1 MPFSERG
8 ASGVRSGAFASAY
21 PVTGELQRRP
31 NSASKTFW
39 AEAADTEV
47 ASIAMAMP
55 VTSMPLTPRLK
66 RVWRRINKPNG
77 SPRRAP
83 TIPQA
88 HHLTISLASGQ
99 KYDLRVPGVR
109 RSCGPA
115 PVGLRRAYPGGE
127 DFRKRP
133 IVLGHLPRHRG
144 LEIDDQFAAWC
155 ARRDG
160 TAHSF
165 RQQGR
170 RYRLRRRAID
180 SGPFLSLVTG
190 KASRFW
196 SAPRTAGLSE

>member
-1 MPFSERG
+1 M
-8 ASGVRSGAFASAY
+8 
-21 PVTGELQRRP
+21 
-31 NSASKTFW
+31 FW

-47 ASIAMAMP
+47 ASIATAMP

-133 IVLGHLPRHRG
+133 IVLGHLPRRPSNPVS
-144 LEIDDQFAAWC
+144 E
-155 ARRDG
+155 
-160 TAHSF
+160 
-165 RQQGR
+165 
-170 RYRLRRRAID
+170 
-180 SGPFLSLVTG
+180 
-190 KASRFW
+190 SRFW
-196 SAPRTAGLSE
+196 AALVSVSEALEARNFVFAIPSNREA